1 MQDGAGRQGIL
12 RPGGQGIFMKK
23 EQMFE
28 RVLAIVLYMWYAI
41 DNEHMFEHIDWT

>member
-1 MQDGAGRQGIL
+1 MQDGRAAGDFAAGRTGD
-12 RPGGQGIFMKK
+12 FHEK